1 MNKKIGLLSYPP
13 EDGRIDK
20 PYSEDTAR
28 VIDTEVRNLVDISYK
43 RTKELMLEKKG
54 LVEKM
59 AQALLEKE
67 VLNLE
72 QLEEVLGKRPFKVE
86 GLRNIDKYA
95 GNTSSDNISA
105 SDEDD
110 NAQGGHGPD
119 HITDEPAVETVG
131 AASDVSSASKDDED
145 EDEDSPGAMKPTSVK
160 KAPQK
165 GSGTL
170 KPGTA

>member
-1 MNKKIGLLSYPP
+1 
-13 EDGRIDK
+13 
-20 PYSEDTAR
+20 
-28 VIDTEVRNLVDISYK
+28 
-43 RTKELMLEKKG
+43 MLEKKG

-95 GNTSSDNISA
+95 GNTSLDNISA

-110 NAQGGHGPD
+110 NAQGGHGAD

-160 KAPQK
+160 KTPQK